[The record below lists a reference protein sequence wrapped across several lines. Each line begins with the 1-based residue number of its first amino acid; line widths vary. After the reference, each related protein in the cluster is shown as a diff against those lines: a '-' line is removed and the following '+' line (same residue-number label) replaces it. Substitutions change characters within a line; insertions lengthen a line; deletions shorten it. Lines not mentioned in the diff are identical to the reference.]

1 MSANNIIGIPANDT
15 EFEEKCVPL
24 FASIARDPNFK
35 RVATRGKNQQGIDLI
50 GARDRD
56 PHQPIGVQCKL
67 KTKGDKLTEIEV
79 RSDVGRALSIK
90 PPLTEIYV
98 VTTASDDLAYDTLA
112 LTLRGEQLALKRRVD
127 IQIWGWDEMQRRIRR
142 DPGALNAFDPD
153 YSASTATLIDTT
165 AQILEIGRE
174 SLTEISG
181 VSDQTAQILQ
191 IVSSIAAT
199 SVGSDPGGRLAVDAV
214 LNAQI
219 DQIRDLLNQGRPRTA
234 LTMFD
239 ALEKRLTPQ
248 HSGAIRARV
257 RANRGFAYLKLGDE
271 ARAGALL
278 LEAYELDPEDPKIK
292 ANRLLGFALAGDPN
306 RALEEAAR
314 LIAEDPSYEAAASI
328 AYGAAE
334 MGAAGDPD
342 TFVPRDLWLAESV
355 APARIGAL
363 RRRENKAWWVA
374 AAEAHARW
382 PEDSHLARL
391 AGEAI
396 LDEAI
401 KQRGEQRTANAG
413 AFSTRI
419 EVAAG
424 LLQQHWDE
432 VRTYENAAEKSWLGV
447 GLNLITAYRLL
458 RDGERAD
465 SVAAQ
470 VLAVAP
476 NDADALNAAAHVDLL
491 QDRDDAAIAKM
502 TRTPEGVGRTL
513 VLLMA
518 FGSKG
523 DWPAIVDLA
532 TPERIAMIQGEDRQ
546 LADAMLLRARAET
559 GVDTDLG
566 REIEAVLARW
576 PNSLNMLVTVT
587 EVAQRHVPDLAP
599 ELLTRTLAAL
609 GPMTHPVERAMLAE
623 LALKSDDYETAILA
637 LDGHVAT
644 NQDTAPLRWL
654 ALAFANAATRP
665 RTHTFFT
672 SLAPDLLAQPR
683 YARLAGAAEAARG
696 DLHGAEEHLRRA
708 IAGDPADLRAH
719 MILHSVLMRD
729 DRADEAAA
737 VIRGFDETAAEGSPL
752 ELMRLASLLRHHH
765 EDARALALG
774 YQIASVN
781 RNDREVVE
789 LYPNLIFFSEELP
802 EEVRRSGTVAPGCW
816 FDLEGEDVQDVSG
829 IVQEGQTP
837 EVSSYAPDHPLAR
850 AVLGRS
856 PGDEV
861 ILSQNFG
868 PDRRYR
874 VREVKH
880 RSIWLLQDITRSHAT
895 RFPESTSMGEMTM
908 KDDNIG
914 PVLDFARRTSE
925 QGLSILA
932 AYSKLAVPLEVLA
945 ELHHRSVLSIAE
957 LIPQLGGEIRTCL
970 GSEEERQE
978 AMIRAAKS
986 KGLGAALDTLTVW
999 CAHHLELLP
1008 ALAKHFGY
1016 LAVAQSTLDQL
1027 IKLRERERSNLG
1039 REYMTLGFEGDQ
1051 AVRQIH
1057 TPEDTQR
1064 RIEMIEGAIAAVRA
1078 HCRILPVDGT
1088 DDHELNRFVHRETIR
1103 TMLDPVLLARQHNL
1117 YLLSDD
1123 LHLRQI
1129 SGSYG
1134 GHRSGWLQA
1143 VTQLLRDHGDLPSA
1157 VYARSVGHFAAR
1169 KHGHVSL
1176 DGGTLFD
1183 LATLGQSEATALFE
1197 FASDYIGGPRAEI
1210 VSHSAAVADFCA
1222 RVWVTDLP
1230 SWQQGRFCG
1239 ILITKL
1245 LRGRMLQWREV
1256 LGIVQTMLRYM
1267 PFSAER
1273 RTDLARQYLTDWIRG
1288 HFLFDEKP
1296 RAKRRRSR
1304 RRAD

>member
-1 MSANNIIGIPANDT
+1 MSANNVIGMPANDT
-15 EFEEKCVPL
+15 DFEEKCVPL
-24 FASIARDPNFK
+24 FAGIVRDPNFK

-56 PHQPIGVQCKL
+56 AHQPVGVQCKL
-67 KTKGDKLTEIEV
+67 KTKGDKLTETEV
-79 RSDVGRALSIK
+79 RSDVGRSLGIK
-90 PPLTEIYV
+90 PPLTEVYV

-112 LTLRGEQLALKRRVD
+112 LTLRGEQLALGRRVD
-127 IQIWGWDEMQRRIRR
+127 IQIWGWDELQRRIRR
-142 DPGALNAFDPD
+142 DPAALNAFDPD

-165 AQILEIGRE
+165 AKILETGRE
-174 SLTEISG
+174 SLAEISG

-191 IVSSIAAT
+191 IVSSMAAT

-219 DQIRDLLNQGRPRTA
+219 DQIRDLLNQGKPRTA
-234 LTMFD
+234 LAMFD

-257 RANRGFAYLKLGDE
+257 RANRGLSYLKLSDE

-278 LEAYELDPEDPKIK
+278 LEAYELDPDDPKIK
-292 ANRLLGFALAGDPN
+292 ANRLLGFALVGDPD
-306 RALEEAAR
+306 RALKEAEQ
-314 LIAEDPSYEAAASI
+314 LIVEDPGYEAAASI

-334 MGAAGDPD
+334 MGAVGDPD
-342 TFVPRDLWLAESV
+342 AFVPRDLWLTESV

-363 RRRENKAWWVA
+363 RRREDRTWWAA
-374 AAEAHARW
+374 AAEAHACW

-401 KQRGEQRTANAG
+401 EQRGEPEAVDVG
-413 AFSTRI
+413 AFRNRI
-419 EVAAG
+419 EIAAG

-465 SVAAQ
+465 NVAAQ
-470 VLAVAP
+470 VLALAP

-502 TRTPEGVGRTL
+502 TRAPEGVGRTL

-523 DWPAIVDLA
+523 DWPAIIDLA
-532 TPERIAMIQGEDRQ
+532 TPERIAVIKGHDRQ

-559 GVDTDLG
+559 GTADDLG

-576 PNSLNMLVTVT
+576 PDSLNMLVTAT
-587 EVAQRHVPDLAP
+587 EVAQRHAPDLAP
-599 ELLTRTLAAL
+599 ELLARALGAL

-644 NQDTAPLRWL
+644 DQDTVPLRWL
-654 ALAFANAATRP
+654 TLAFANAATRP
-665 RTHTFFT
+665 RTHAFFT

-696 DLHGAEEHLRRA
+696 DLHAAALHLRRA

-729 DRADEAAA
+729 DRGDEAAA
-737 VIRGFDETAAEGSPL
+737 VVRGFDETTAEGPPL
-752 ELMRLASLLRHHH
+752 ELMRLASLLRHHR

-774 YQIASVN
+774 YRIASAN
-781 RNDREVVE
+781 RDDREVVE

-802 EEVRRSGTVAPGCW
+802 TEVRRSGTVTPGCW
-816 FDLEGEDVQDVSG
+816 FDLEGEGVQDVSG

-850 AVLGRS
+850 AVLGKS
-856 PGDEV
+856 PGDDV
-861 ILSQNFG
+861 VLPQNFG

-880 RSIWLLQDITRSHAT
+880 RTIWLLHDITRSHAT

-908 KDDNIG
+908 KDDDIG
-914 PVLDFARRTSE
+914 PVLDVARRTSE

-932 AYSKLAVPLEVLA
+932 AYTKLAVPLEVLA

-999 CAHHLELLP
+999 CAHHFDLLP
-1008 ALAKHFGY
+1008 ALAEHFGH
-1016 LAVAQSTLDQL
+1016 LAIAQSTLDQL
-1027 IKLRERERSNLG
+1027 IELRERERSNLG
-1039 REYMTLGFEGDQ
+1039 REYMTLGFEGEQ
-1051 AVRQIH
+1051 AVRQVH
-1057 TPEDTQR
+1057 TPEDTER
-1064 RIEMIEGAIAAVRA
+1064 RVEMIEGAITAVRA
-1078 HCRILPVDGT
+1078 HCRVLPVDGT
-1088 DDHELNRFVHRETIR
+1088 DDHELARLVHRETIR
-1103 TMLDPVLLARQHNL
+1103 AMLDPVLLARQHNL

-1129 SGSYG
+1129 HSGYG
-1134 GHRSGWLQA
+1134 GRRSGWLQA
-1143 VTQLLRDHGDLPSA
+1143 VARLLRDHGDLSGA
-1157 VYARSVGHFAAR
+1157 IYARSVGHLAAR

-1176 DGGTLFD
+1176 DGGTLID
-1183 LATLGQSEATALFE
+1183 LATLGEAEAIALFE
-1197 FASDYIGGPRAEI
+1197 VASDYIGGPKAEI

-1222 RVWVTDLP
+1222 RVWATDLP
-1230 SWQQGRFCG
+1230 SWRQGRFCG
-1239 ILITKL
+1239 ILMTKL
-1245 LRGRMLQWREV
+1245 LRGRLPQWREV
-1256 LGIVQTMLRYM
+1256 LGIVQTMLRHM

-1273 RTDLARQYLTDWIRG
+1273 RPDLARQYLADWVRG
-1288 HFLFDEKP
+1288 HFLSAQAAQPDS
-1296 RAKRRRSR
+1296 RRKRRRTG
-1304 RRAD
+1304 